1 MLSKIE
7 LSSSKSCEFSAVV
20 QADNI
25 SGGCGTLLAL
35 ESIEI
40 LRSWWASSTEFI
52 IVYYYCNRGEGD
64 YDDGFEFMIFVSGII
79 VM

>member
-1 MLSKIE
+1 MLSKTE
-7 LSSSKSCEFSAVV
+7 LSSSKSCEFSVVV

-25 SGGCGTLLAL
+25 SGGCGTLEL

-52 IVYYYCNRGEGD
+52 ILFIAIE
-64 YDDGFEFMIFVSGII
+64 EKEL
-79 VM
+79 